1 MSGVEL
7 ESKTQFDVMTY
18 LKKNKV
24 YVYKNAQNL
33 YTERGRPDLTAC
45 IPVKVSNLLK
55 IYKPD
60 DTIGLFVGIEMKRPG
75 KLKNVSLAQEIVGRQ
90 IQKAGG
96 IWLPDDNVSSII
108 EFLTRL
114 QGGDDVIQ

>member
-1 MSGVEL
+1 M
-7 ESKTQFDVMTY
+7 
-18 LKKNKV
+18 KKNKV

-33 YTERGRPDLTAC
+33 YSERGRPDLTAC
-45 IPVKVSNLLK
+45 VPVKVSDLLK
-55 IYKPD
+55 LYKPD

-96 IWLPDDNVSSII
+96 IWLPNDNVHNII
-108 EFLTRL
+108 DLLTRL
-114 QGGDDVIQ
+114 QGGNNALQ